1 MIIQENISLKP
12 YNTFGIEA
20 KAKYFAVIN
29 ELQDLYELYEKG
41 FLNDRFL
48 LLGGGSNILFTGDY
62 EGMVILNSLGGIE
75 VNETAENKVIVK
87 AGAGVVWNDLVWY
100 CIDRGYGGLE
110 NLSLIPG
117 SVGAGPIQN
126 IGAYGV
132 ELKDCFVSLEALDIQ
147 TGEIKEFDREECRFG
162 YRDSIFKHALKGKV
176 VILSVSLKLFKDKP
190 PDTTYGAIREQLKL
204 MCIKDPPDIRSVG
217 LAVTAIRQSKLPD
230 PEVTGNAGSFFKNP
244 VITYSEFVNI
254 QHKFPDI
261 PHYIS
266 GHGRVKVPAAWM
278 IEQCG
283 WKGKRLGYA
292 GVHAQQALVLVNHG
306 KAGGNDILALA
317 TAIRGSVSARF
328 AVDLEMEVNVV

>member
-1 MIIQENISLKP
+1 MIIKENISLKP

-20 KAKYFAVIN
+20 KAKHFAVIN
-29 ELQDLYELYEKG
+29 ELHDLYELHERG
-41 FLNDRFL
+41 FFNNNFV
-48 LLGGGSNILFTGDY
+48 LLGGGSNILFAGDY
-62 EGMVILNSLGGIE
+62 EGIVILNSLGGIE
-75 VNETAENKVIVK
+75 VGATAENEVIVR

-100 CIDRGYGGLE
+100 CIDRGYGGIE

-117 SVGAGPIQN
+117 SAGAAPIQN

-132 ELKDCFVSLEALDIQ
+132 ELKDCFVSLEAFDIE
-147 TGEIKEFDREECRFG
+147 TAEIKEFNRQDCRFG
-162 YRDSIFKHALKGKV
+162 YRDSIFKHAMKGKV

-190 PDTTYGAIREQLKL
+190 PDTTYGAIKDQLKS
-204 MCIKDPPDIRSVG
+204 MRITDHPDIRSVG

-230 PEVTGNAGSFFKNP
+230 PDVIGNAGSFFKNP
-244 VITYSEFVNI
+244 VIMYSEFAKI
-254 QHKFPDI
+254 QHRYPDI

-266 GHGRVKVPAAWM
+266 GHGKVKVPAAWM

-292 GVHAQQALVLVNHG
+292 GVHAKQALVLVNHG
-306 KAGGNDILALA
+306 KASGNDILALA
-317 TAIRGSVSARF
+317 MAIRGSVSARF

>member
-1 MIIQENISLKP
+1 MIIKENISLKP
-12 YNTFGIEA
+12 FNTFGIDA
-20 KAKYFAVIN
+20 KAKHFAVIS

-62 EGMVILNSLGGIE
+62 EGIVILNSLGGIE
-75 VNETAENKVIVK
+75 VNEAAENEVIVK
-87 AGAGVVWNDLVWY
+87 AGAGVEWNELVWY
-100 CIDRGYGGLE
+100 CIDREYGGIE

-117 SVGAGPIQN
+117 SLGAAPIQN

-132 ELKDCFVSLEALDIQ
+132 ELKDCFVSLEAFDIQ
-147 TGEIKEFDREECRFG
+147 TGEIKEFNRQECRFG
-162 YRDSIFKHALKGKV
+162 YRDSIFKHTLKGKV
-176 VILSVSLKLFKDKP
+176 VILSVSLKLQKDKP

-204 MCIKDPPDIRSVG
+204 MRIKDPPDIRSVG
-217 LAVTAIRQSKLPD
+217 LAVTAIRRAKLPD

-244 VITYSEFVNI
+244 VITYSEFVKI
-254 QHKFPDI
+254 KHKFPDI

-292 GVHAQQALVLVNHG
+292 GVHAKQALVLVNHG
-306 KAGGNDILALA
+306 KASGNDILALA
-317 TAIRGSVSARF
+317 TAIRCSVSARF